1 MKTDELIKKRLSNGS
16 NLEDGVSAL
25 LTDEQFEKISSERR
39 RMGNI
44 LDPLYAR
51 TYISPSQI
59 IEYFVN
65 NIRYEGSPNQEVYI
79 DFDDKFDIS
88 PGNYVFFAE
97 INKERKNILVG
108 EISKNDIL
116 EKKIES
122 RYIKRDYSGII
133 IPITRKVLELELN
146 EKKELVDKGFRENFH
161 TVEKLSEIVGIDFS
175 QELKEARMYDRNQ
188 YIKRY
193 SKKEHLNE
201 IFEVLS
207 NIYDLFLNENFT
219 YSDTVYEFLD
229 IAHLIEY
236 PDENYKNKAEEYLNS
251 ISKTF
256 LSETKSVKKEL
267 DGIVKEKE
275 KRIEKLENIFIKIS
289 WIKRKLQ
296 GENIKL

>member
-108 EISKNDIL
+108 TISKDDIL

-275 KRIEKLENIFIKIS
+275 KRIEELENIFIKIS